1 MLPCSCSGG
10 QPRNPSL
17 SHEWLDISFSYLVII
32 KAFPRVPAI
41 TGERHTLTGL
51 GKSESKLWGRSW
63 SHHPLEGVEVG
74 VEAKSELWGERRS
87 RLCGADVEL
96 ATINVCSTALHKQR
110 KLMSSL

>member
-51 GKSESKLWGRSW
+51 GKSESKLWGWSW